1 MRRFV
6 FGLMGRGGV
15 AARRGL
21 LSRSHIAQIKQVT
34 PLGNGRTMD
43 RSNGGGGEIRPSDHD
58 TSGTLIGTTEGSVSS
73 LEFFLTLQSDPK
85 FRQSESKYR
94 RMKWNRLEICV
105 KFTCTKSSSC
115 HSFEYFNATVGLGLS
130 ATARH
135 KSVGMRRRRH
145 NRNVIQR
152 DRDREW
158 PRRLRESTP
167 TVAE

>member
-94 RMKWNRLEICV
+94 RMHEMECV